1 MCEAELAAL
10 SLVKVIGNAPAEQAP
25 LYISGFRHSPLAS
38 ESSEVSPGEALIVHV
53 T

>member
-1 MCEAELAAL
+1 MCKAELAAL

-25 LYISGFRHSPLAS
+25 LYISGFRHSPLA